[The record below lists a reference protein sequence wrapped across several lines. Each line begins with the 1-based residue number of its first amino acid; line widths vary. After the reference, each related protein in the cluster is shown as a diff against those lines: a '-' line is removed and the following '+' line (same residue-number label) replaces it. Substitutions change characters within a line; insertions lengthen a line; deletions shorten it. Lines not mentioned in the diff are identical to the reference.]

1 MAEHFTRFTANYC
14 LKNIARTER
23 KQLERRHLL
32 IGVYNYADLNS
43 PLSPKLADRLALLR

>member
-14 LKNIARTER
+14 LKNMARTEKR
-23 KQLERRHLL
+23 QLEGRHLL
-32 IGVYNYADLNS
+32 FGVYCRPEQ